1 MIGMIVAT
9 HGSMSDGILDAAN
22 LIIGTTEN
30 IEPLSLYQGDDVQ
43 ALNGK
48 YLDAIKAVDQGEG
61 LIVFTDL
68 ASASPYNQAVLAVNS
83 LTAEQKEKTYVIAGV
98 NLPMVIE
105 AINQRMIGTPVKEA
119 VNAVIN
125 QGQQSLVVW
134 TAADTEND
142 DEDEDDF

>member
-9 HGSMSDGILDAAN
+9 HGSMSDGILDAAK

-30 IEPLSLYQGDDVQ
+30 IAPLSLYQGDDVQ

-61 LIVFTDL
+61 LIIFTDL

-83 LTAEQKEKTYVIAGV
+83 LTAEQKEQTYVIAGV

-119 VNAVIN
+119 VDAIVN
-125 QGQQSLVVW
+125 QAQQSLVIW
-134 TAADTEND
+134 TAEETEDD